1 MAIYRR
7 FRVQQK
13 YVNGQPTE
21 EYRLGVEV
29 DGTNYHSL
37 EACKSGS
44 ECTELEYRW
53 VDMELASDYYCEGTN
68 KYKKQKKQQKCV
80 NEETWTDVYPYE
92 YRAGE
97 IIEYDSEDCGYN
109 PTGEYHIYGAT
120 DGHGSINISPSK
132 EYYSS
137 TDVVTITALPSTDYM
152 FSCYNYGRNLNYG
165 SVTYSSVL
173 SLTMS
178 NNWYV
183 SAVFKSAQYKVYDL
197 TTVGGSLTISPSK
210 EYYNKGDVI
219 TITNTPGLNYAFS
232 YYKYGSTN
240 SMLYST
246 TSKSFT
252 STISNDFYVSG
263 VFSISIS
270 SGTLYYSYLD
280 GTESFIPWSSRSL
293 NASHNNGSN
302 AVIIRDTT
310 GIIDYVTGF
319 SENRAPNIRYLEFV
333 SVSVLFSYTFEN
345 CSNLSYVSLPYVSRI
360 ASYAFKNCTNLNYVY
375 LSRWS
380 GLSDTDYGIFYGCV
394 NLQDVYLLSSDVVS
408 LWRETFSSCPSNIQ
422 VHVPEKL
429 CEIYNYTYRSKSF
442 QVNGGYK
449 TASELFDCMSTEPIP
464 QQGCLYVE
472 YSNSSSWYNPSVSEL
487 SRSDYYSAKMIKD
500 YCGTIKI
507 VPPVNSSSNRY
518 YKLRILDLPSVSSVG
533 AYGFYS
539 ASSLWK
545 VSMPELTYIGN
556 YGFCSAPIINA
567 YMPKL
572 SYVGAY
578 GFYDKY
584 AASIID
590 FPNLEYIGGAAF
602 YGADNLEII
611 DLSKCSYIGYRA
623 FLGCLSLSFV
633 NLSNCLTVGEKAFDN
648 CYMVKTM
655 HLPKVTYFGSDAL
668 SRMTRLE
675 TLYMD
680 QITSVPSG
688 YDPNINTSH
697 SKSIVIPCSLFDD
710 FINHSIWGKYSSFYV
725 CPEIKELF
733 TSTDGGG
740 TIVLDPEGGKYY
752 SGTTVNIT
760 YKNAPGYMLNCF
772 QYGSTPAY
780 GLTEINESFSLV
792 MSQNWYVSARF
803 DYNGGLYYSYVD
815 GTYSYFRWLSSSI
828 SKGYNS
834 GTNASTIIDYS
845 SHITYVGDFSNL
857 RSLTMVSFPNA
868 VTLESY
874 AFSDCVNLSEVDMPN
889 LEYIGSG
896 AFTSTKITDAYFPNA
911 EYIGSGAF
919 QWTRSLESAVLI
931 KANRLNGYTFKSCY
945 SLTTVNI
952 PKVSVIGAY
961 EFDSCYDLENLN
973 APLVESIGA
982 YAFRSCH
989 RLGTID
995 FEKVSYVGGHAF
1007 TGCLFTTAV
1016 LPNALS
1022 IGSYAFEGCSY
1033 LSELYLT
1040 NVSKATVA
1048 GSNIFSGCD
1057 RIQTVYIPCSLVEDF
1072 CSLWNS
1078 ASWSLFSCIG
1088 SHIECTL
1095 SWTTWVYS
1103 YRWTS
1108 SSSMYRDGAGHAIWY
1123 TKYSR
1128 KTTPISVNYNDYII
1142 TPSSPWYMLDT
1153 VQFSTRHNYILES
1166 DTFLIT
1172 RQSMHVSLY
1181 MDQYVLW
1188 YSTDGTSSFY
1198 TMSQEYYRTGYLGSS
1213 SWENCGV
1220 NFSNINSLPS
1230 DAVTVYLYDQ
1240 EIVRID
1246 DYGLPESN
1254 NLETLYI
1261 GRSFDNASKQI
1272 YDEFFKYASKLTSI
1286 YIRNNSKTY
1295 FISGSNN
1302 YIRYSTRLSQGG
1314 IYVSS
1319 SLLSY
1324 YQQNFN
1330 YISNLFKATDI

>member
-7 FRVQQK
+7 FKVQQK

-29 DGTNYHSL
+29 DGINYHSL
-37 EACKSGS
+37 EACQSGS

-53 VDMELASDYYCEGTN
+53 VDMESASDYYCEGTN

-97 IIEYDSEDCGYN
+97 IIEYDSEDCGHET
-109 PTGEYHIYGAT
+109 TGEYHIYGVT

-137 TDVVTITALPSTDYM
+137 TDIVTITALPSTDYM
-152 FSCYNYGRNLNYG
+152 FSQYNYGRNLNYG
-165 SVTYSSVL
+165 SVAYSSVL

-183 SAVFKSAQYKVYDL
+183 NAVFKSAQYKVYNL

-219 TITNTPGLNYAFS
+219 TITNTPGLNYVFS
-232 YYKYGSTN
+232 YYKYGSTR

-252 STISNDFYVSG
+252 NTISNDFYVSG
-263 VFSISIS
+263 VFSISMS

-280 GTESFIPWSSRSL
+280 GTESFIPWSSSNL
-293 NASHNNGSN
+293 HAYDNNGSN

-310 GIIDYVTGF
+310 GIIKHVYRF
-319 SENRAPNIRYLEFV
+319 SEDAPNIRYLEFV
-333 SVSVLFSYTFEN
+333 SVLDLYSNAFEN

-360 ASYAFKNCTNLNYVY
+360 ESYAFKNCTNLNYIY

-380 GLSDTDYGIFYGCV
+380 GLKDIYDDIFYGCV

-442 QVNGGYK
+442 QVSGGYK
-449 TASELFDCMSTEPIP
+449 TASELFDCMSTESIP

-487 SRSDYYSAKMIKD
+487 SRRYYYSAKVIKD
-500 YCGTIKI
+500 YCSTIKI
-507 VPPVNSSSNRY
+507 VPSANDSSYIYNN
-518 YKLRILDLPSVSSVG
+518 LRILDLPAVSSVG
-533 AYGFYS
+533 ASGFYH
-539 ASSLWK
+539 ADSLWK
-545 VSMPELTYIGN
+545 VSMPELTYIGTCGF
-556 YGFCSAPIINA
+556 YGAPIINA

-572 SYVGAY
+572 SYIGDW
-578 GFYDKY
+578 GFYNRY

-590 FPNLEYIGGAAF
+590 CPNLEYIGDVAFCGAS
-602 YGADNLEII
+602 NLKII
-611 DLSKCSYIGYRA
+611 DLSKCLHIGSST
-623 FLGCLSLSFV
+623 FTDCSSLSFV
-633 NLSNCLTVGEKAFDN
+633 NLPNCSYLGKDAFYKCD
-648 CYMVKTM
+648 MVETI
-655 HLPKVTYFGSDAL
+655 HLPKVKYFGSEAL
-668 SRMTRLE
+668 RGMTRLK

-688 YDPNINTSH
+688 YDPFIDTFYR
-697 SKSIVIPCSLFDD
+697 KSIVIPCSLFDD
-710 FINHSIWGKYSSFYV
+710 FINHSIWGQYSNFFV

-760 YKNAPGYMLNCF
+760 YKNAPGYVLNCF

-780 GLTEINESFSLV
+780 GSTEINESFLLV

-815 GTYSYFRWLSSSI
+815 GTYSYVRWLRSRI

-857 RSLTMVSFPNA
+857 RSLTNVSFPNA
-868 VTLESY
+868 VSLESY
-874 AFSDCVNLSEVDMPN
+874 AFSNCTSLSKVDMPK

-896 AFTSTKITDAYFPNA
+896 AFRSTKITDTYFPNV

-919 QWTRSLESAVLI
+919 QWIKTLKSAVLFN
-931 KANRLNGYTFKSCY
+931 ASRLNGYTFQSCY
-945 SLTTVNI
+945 SLTTVNM
-952 PKVSVIGAY
+952 PKVSIIGAY

-982 YAFRSCH
+982 GAFRNCH
-989 RLGTID
+989 RLDTID

-1007 TGCLFTTAV
+1007 TGCLFTKAV
-1016 LPNALS
+1016 LPNALT

-1078 ASWSLFSCIG
+1078 TSWSLFSCIG

-1103 YRWTS
+1103 YGWTS
-1108 SSSMYRDGAGHAIWY
+1108 SRSMYWGANGAVWY
-1123 TKYSR
+1123 TEYSR
-1128 KTTPISVNYNDYII
+1128 KVTPISVNYNDYII
-1142 TPSSPWYMLDT
+1142 TPSSPWYILDT

-1166 DTFLIT
+1166 DTFMIT

-1198 TMSQEYYRTGYLGSS
+1198 TMSQEYYNTGYIGSS
-1213 SWENCGV
+1213 SWENCGKIW
-1220 NFSNINSLPS
+1220 SNVNSLPS

-1272 YDEFFKYASKLTSI
+1272 YDKFFKYASKLTSI

-1324 YQQNFN
+1324 YQQKFN
-1330 YISNLFKATDI
+1330 YISDLFKAYDI

>member
-1 MAIYRR
+1 MAIFRR
-7 FRVQQK
+7 FKVQQK

-29 DGTNYHSL
+29 DGINYHSL
-37 EACKSGS
+37 EACQSGS

-53 VDMELASDYYCEGTN
+53 VDMESADDYICDGTN

-92 YRAGE
+92 YQKGDL
-97 IIEYDSEDCGYN
+97 IEQNSVDCGHET
-109 PTGEYHIYGAT
+109 TGKYHIRGKT

-137 TDVVTITALPSTDYM
+137 TDVVTITALPSTNYM
-152 FSCYNYGRNLNYG
+152 FSCYNYGGNMTYG
-165 SVTYSSVL
+165 SVAYNSVL

-178 NNWYV
+178 HNWYV
-183 SAVFKSAQYKVYDL
+183 SAMFRSVAPSV
-197 TTVGGSLTISPSK
+197 GSLYYSCYDGREFWYEWSKSTLSKSDNAGSLASIIIDYSGVIQTIPSS
-210 EYYNKGDVI
+210 
-219 TITNTPGLNYAFS
+219 AFS
-232 YYKYGSTN
+232 SQSY
-240 SMLYST
+240 L
-246 TSKSFT
+246 
-252 STISNDFYVSG
+252 
-263 VFSISIS
+263 ISIS
-270 SGTLYYSYLD
+270 L
-280 GTESFIPWSSRSL
+280 
-293 NASHNNGSN
+293 
-302 AVIIRDTT
+302 
-310 GIIDYVTGF
+310 
-319 SENRAPNIRYLEFV
+319 PN
-333 SVSVLFSYTFEN
+333 
-345 CSNLSYVSLPYVSRI
+345 
-360 ASYAFKNCTNLNYVY
+360 
-375 LSRWS
+375 
-380 GLSDTDYGIFYGCV
+380 
-394 NLQDVYLLSSDVVS
+394 
-408 LWRETFSSCPSNIQ
+408 
-422 VHVPEKL
+422 
-429 CEIYNYTYRSKSF
+429 
-442 QVNGGYK
+442 
-449 TASELFDCMSTEPIP
+449 
-464 QQGCLYVE
+464 
-472 YSNSSSWYNPSVSEL
+472 
-487 SRSDYYSAKMIKD
+487 
-500 YCGTIKI
+500 
-507 VPPVNSSSNRY
+507 
-518 YKLRILDLPSVSSVG
+518 
-533 AYGFYS
+533 
-539 ASSLWK
+539 
-545 VSMPELTYIGN
+545 
-556 YGFCSAPIINA
+556 
-567 YMPKL
+567 
-572 SYVGAY
+572 
-578 GFYDKY
+578 
-584 AASIID
+584 
-590 FPNLEYIGGAAF
+590 
-602 YGADNLEII
+602 
-611 DLSKCSYIGYRA
+611 CSYIGKAA
-623 FLGCLSLSFV
+623 FYSCHKLQSVSLPLCVYLDASAFNYCWALQLIDLPVCSYINSNTFHDCYTLSLV
-633 NLSNCLTVGEKAFDN
+633 NLPNCTFVGSSAFDN
-648 CYMVKTM
+648 CRAISSISLPLCEYLGEDALWGCKALQSIDLPKCLKVGGFAFHFCTSLQSISLPLCSSIDRLAFNGCETLSSIDLPLCNYVGIGAFNECSNLRIV
-655 HLPKVTYFGSDAL
+655 HLPKVKRFGGHIFQLTDI
-668 SRMTRLE
+668 E

-688 YDPNINTSH
+688 VDPFGSAISNL
-697 SKSIVIPCSLFDD
+697 KSIFVPCSLIDD
-710 FINHSIWGKYSSFYV
+710 FLSHSIWSKYSSYYV

-740 TIVLDPEGGKYY
+740 IIVLDPEGGKYY
-752 SGTTVNIT
+752 GGTTVNIT
-760 YKNAPGYMLNCF
+760 YKNAPGYVLNCF

-834 GTNASTIIDYS
+834 GSNASTIIDYS

-874 AFSDCVNLSEVDMPN
+874 AFSDCINLSKVDMPK

-896 AFTSTKITDAYFPNA
+896 AFRSTEITDAYFPNA

-919 QWTRSLESAVLI
+919 QWIKSLKSVVLF
-931 KANRLNGYTFKSCY
+931 KASRLNGYTFNSCY

-952 PKVSVIGAY
+952 PKASIIGAY

-989 RLGTID
+989 RLDTID
-995 FEKVSYVGGHAF
+995 FEKVSYVGEHAF
-1007 TGCLFTTAV
+1007 TDCFLTKAV
-1016 LPNALS
+1016 LPNALK
-1022 IGSYAFEGCSY
+1022 IGSYAFEGCKY

-1040 NVSKATVA
+1040 NVSKVTVA

-1072 CSLWNS
+1072 CSQWDS

-1103 YRWTS
+1103 YGWTS
-1108 SSSMYRDGAGHAIWY
+1108 TSDMYWGATGHAIWY
-1123 TKYSR
+1123 TRYDR
-1128 KTTPISVNYNDYII
+1128 KITSISINYNDYII

-1153 VQFSTRHNYILES
+1153 VQFSTRHNYILKS

-1172 RQSMHVSLY
+1172 RQSIHVSLY
-1181 MDQYVLW
+1181 IDQYVLW
-1188 YSTDGTSSFY
+1188 YSNDGTSSLY
-1198 TMSQEYYRTGYLGSS
+1198 SMSQTYYRTGYLGSS
-1213 SWENCGV
+1213 SWENCGYIW
-1220 NFSNINSLPS
+1220 SNVNSLPS
-1230 DAVTVYLYDQ
+1230 DAVTVYLHDQ

-1261 GRSFDNASKQI
+1261 GRSFDNASKHI
-1272 YDEFFKYASKLTSI
+1272 YDKFFKYASKLTSI
-1286 YIRNNSKTY
+1286 YITNNSKTY

-1324 YQQNFN
+1324 YQQKFN
-1330 YISNLFKATDI
+1330 YISDLFKAYDI

>member
-1 MAIYRR
+1 M
-7 FRVQQK
+7 
-13 YVNGQPTE
+13 P
-21 EYRLGVEV
+21 
-29 DGTNYHSL
+29 
-37 EACKSGS
+37 
-44 ECTELEYRW
+44 
-53 VDMELASDYYCEGTN
+53 
-68 KYKKQKKQQKCV
+68 
-80 NEETWTDVYPYE
+80 
-92 YRAGE
+92 
-97 IIEYDSEDCGYN
+97 
-109 PTGEYHIYGAT
+109 
-120 DGHGSINISPSK
+120 
-132 EYYSS
+132 
-137 TDVVTITALPSTDYM
+137 
-152 FSCYNYGRNLNYG
+152 
-165 SVTYSSVL
+165 
-173 SLTMS
+173 
-178 NNWYV
+178 
-183 SAVFKSAQYKVYDL
+183 
-197 TTVGGSLTISPSK
+197 
-210 EYYNKGDVI
+210 
-219 TITNTPGLNYAFS
+219 
-232 YYKYGSTN
+232 
-240 SMLYST
+240 
-246 TSKSFT
+246 
-252 STISNDFYVSG
+252 
-263 VFSISIS
+263 
-270 SGTLYYSYLD
+270 
-280 GTESFIPWSSRSL
+280 
-293 NASHNNGSN
+293 
-302 AVIIRDTT
+302 
-310 GIIDYVTGF
+310 
-319 SENRAPNIRYLEFV
+319 
-333 SVSVLFSYTFEN
+333 
-345 CSNLSYVSLPYVSRI
+345 
-360 ASYAFKNCTNLNYVY
+360 
-375 LSRWS
+375 
-380 GLSDTDYGIFYGCV
+380 
-394 NLQDVYLLSSDVVS
+394 
-408 LWRETFSSCPSNIQ
+408 
-422 VHVPEKL
+422 
-429 CEIYNYTYRSKSF
+429 
-442 QVNGGYK
+442 
-449 TASELFDCMSTEPIP
+449 TEPIP

-487 SRSDYYSAKMIKD
+487 SSKYYYSAKMIKD

-507 VPPVNSSSNRY
+507 VPSANNSSYIYN
-518 YKLRILDLPSVSSVG
+518 KLRILDLPSVSSVG
-533 AYGFYS
+533 ADGFHS

-545 VSMPELTYIGN
+545 VSMPELTYIG
-556 YGFCSAPIINA
+556 YGGFYGAPIINA
-567 YMPKL
+567 YMPNL
-572 SYVGAY
+572 SYIGSWV
-578 GFYDKY
+578 FYSNY

-590 FPNLEYIGGAAF
+590 FPNLEYIGDAAF
-602 YGADNLEII
+602 YGASNLKII
-611 DLSKCSYIGYRA
+611 DLSKCLHIGSST
-623 FLGCLSLSFV
+623 FTGCSSLSFV
-633 NLSNCLTVGEKAFDN
+633 NLPNCSYLGKDAFWK
-648 CYMVKTM
+648 CHMLETI
-655 HLPKVTYFGSDAL
+655 HLPKVKYFESEAL
-668 SRMTRLE
+668 FGITRLKA
-675 TLYMD
+675 LYMD

-688 YDPNINTSH
+688 YDPFIDTFHLN
-697 SKSIVIPCSLFDD
+697 SIVIPCSLFDD
-710 FINHSIWGKYSSFYV
+710 FINHSIWGKYSKFFV

-760 YKNAPGYMLNCF
+760 YKNAPGYVLNCF

-780 GLTEINESFSLV
+780 GSTEINESFSLV

-803 DYNGGLYYSYVD
+803 DYHGGLYYSYVD
-815 GTYSYFRWLSSSI
+815 GTYSYFHWLSSRI

-845 SHITYVGDFSNL
+845 SHITYVGNFSNL

-874 AFSDCVNLSEVDMPN
+874 AFSNCIGLSEVDMPN

-896 AFTSTKITDAYFPNA
+896 AFRSTEITDAYFPNA

-919 QWTRSLESAVLI
+919 QWVKSLKSAVLF
-931 KANRLNGYTFKSCY
+931 KASRLNGYTFKSCY

-952 PKVSVIGAY
+952 PKVSIIGDY

-989 RLGTID
+989 RLDTID
-995 FEKVSYVGGHAF
+995 FEKVTYVGGHAF
-1007 TGCLFTTAV
+1007 TGCFLTKAV

-1022 IGSYAFEGCSY
+1022 IGSYAFEGCKY

-1072 CSLWNS
+1072 CSKWNS

-1103 YRWTS
+1103 YGWTS
-1108 SSSMYRDGAGHAIWY
+1108 SRSMYRDGAGNAIWY

-1128 KTTPISVNYNDYII
+1128 KVTPISVNYNDYII

-1153 VQFSTRHNYILES
+1153 VQFSTRHNYILKS

-1198 TMSQEYYRTGYLGSS
+1198 TMSQEYYNTGYIGSS
-1213 SWENCGV
+1213 SWENCGTIW
-1220 NFSNINSLPS
+1220 SNVNSLPS

-1302 YIRYSTRLSQGG
+1302 YIRYSTKLSQGG

>member
-1 MAIYRR
+1 MA
-7 FRVQQK
+7 
-13 YVNGQPTE
+13 
-21 EYRLGVEV
+21 
-29 DGTNYHSL
+29 D
-37 EACKSGS
+37 
-44 ECTELEYRW
+44 
-53 VDMELASDYYCEGTN
+53 D
-68 KYKKQKKQQKCV
+68 
-80 NEETWTDVYPYE
+80 
-92 YRAGE
+92 
-97 IIEYDSEDCGYN
+97 
-109 PTGEYHIYGAT
+109 
-120 DGHGSINISPSK
+120 
-132 EYYSS
+132 
-137 TDVVTITALPSTDYM
+137 
-152 FSCYNYGRNLNYG
+152 
-165 SVTYSSVL
+165 
-173 SLTMS
+173 
-178 NNWYV
+178 
-183 SAVFKSAQYKVYDL
+183 
-197 TTVGGSLTISPSK
+197 
-210 EYYNKGDVI
+210 
-219 TITNTPGLNYAFS
+219 AF
-232 YYKYGSTN
+232 
-240 SMLYST
+240 L
-246 TSKSFT
+246 
-252 STISNDFYVSG
+252 
-263 VFSISIS
+263 
-270 SGTLYYSYLD
+270 
-280 GTESFIPWSSRSL
+280 
-293 NASHNNGSN
+293 
-302 AVIIRDTT
+302 
-310 GIIDYVTGF
+310 
-319 SENRAPNIRYLEFV
+319 
-333 SVSVLFSYTFEN
+333 
-345 CSNLSYVSLPYVSRI
+345 
-360 ASYAFKNCTNLNYVY
+360 NCTNLNYIY
-375 LSRWS
+375 LSRCS
-380 GLSDTDYGIFYGCV
+380 HLGYNDLFYGCV

-408 LWRETFSSCPSNIQ
+408 IWGETFSYCPSNIQ
-422 VHVPEKL
+422 VHIPEEL
-429 CEIYNYTYRSKSF
+429 CEIYNYTYRNKSF

-487 SRSDYYSAKMIKD
+487 SRNDYYSAKVIKD

-507 VPPVNSSSNRY
+507 VPSANDKSYRY
-518 YKLRILDLPSVSSVG
+518 NNLRILDLPAVSSVG
-533 AYGFYS
+533 ANAFES

-545 VSMPELTYIGN
+545 VSMPELTYIS
-556 YGFCSAPIINA
+556 YDGFNGAPIINA

-572 SYVGAY
+572 SYIGDLAFN
-578 GFYDKY
+578 GKY

-590 FPNLEYIGGAAF
+590 FPNVEHIGYGAF
-602 YGADNLEII
+602 YGADNLKII
-611 DLSKCSYIGYRA
+611 DLQKCSYIGNTA
-623 FLGCLSLSFV
+623 FKGCLLLSFV
-633 NLSNCLTVGEKAFDN
+633 NLPNCSYVGEEAFDN
-648 CYMVKTM
+648 CDVETI
-655 HLPKVTYFGSDAL
+655 HLPKVTYFGSEAL
-668 SRMTRLE
+668 YRNPRLK

-688 YDPNINTSH
+688 YDPFINTSY
-697 SKSIVIPCSLFDD
+697 SKSIIIPCSLFDD
-710 FINHSIWGKYSSFYV
+710 FINHSIWGKYSSFFV

-740 TIVLDPEGGKYY
+740 IIVLDPEGGKYY

-760 YKNAPGYMLNCF
+760 YQNAPGYMLNCF

-780 GLTEINESFSLV
+780 GSTEINESFSLV

-874 AFSDCVNLSEVDMPN
+874 AFSNCTSLSEVDMPN

-896 AFTSTKITDAYFPNA
+896 AFRSTEITDAYFPNA
-911 EYIGSGAF
+911 SYIGSEAF
-919 QWTRSLESAVLI
+919 QWIKSLKSVVLFN
-931 KANRLNGYTFKSCY
+931 ASRLNGYTFNSCY

-952 PKVSVIGAY
+952 PKVSIIGVND
-961 EFDSCYDLENLN
+961 FDSCYNLENLN

-989 RLGTID
+989 GLDTID

-1007 TGCLFTTAV
+1007 TGCLLTKAI
-1016 LPNALS
+1016 LPNALK
-1022 IGSYAFEGCSY
+1022 IGSYAFEGCKY

-1103 YRWTS
+1103 YGWTS
-1108 SSSMYRDGAGHAIWY
+1108 SSSMYRDGAGHAVWY

-1142 TPSSPWYMLDT
+1142 TPSSSWHMLDT
-1153 VQFSTRHNYILES
+1153 VQFSTRHNYILKS

-1198 TMSQEYYRTGYLGSS
+1198 TMSQEYYKTGYLGSS
-1213 SWENCGV
+1213 SWENCGKI
-1220 NFSNINSLPS
+1220 FSNINSLPS

-1240 EIVRID
+1240 EIIRID

-1286 YIRNNSKTY
+1286 YIRNNLKTY

-1302 YIRYSTRLSQGG
+1302 YIRYSTKLSQGG

-1330 YISNLFKATDI
+1330 YISDLFKAYDI